1 MTQQT
6 QTYRE
11 RSRSF
16 LAKAHEELLAGDLVQ
31 ASEKAW
37 GAAALMVKA
46 IAERRE
52 IAHQKHRHLFQ
63 VVDVLVEETGDRQL
77 NTLFAAANGFHT
89 NFYEDWFSARQV
101 GQYLDDVADFVTRVE
116 RLLPEDE

>member
-1 MTQQT
+1 M
-6 QTYRE
+6 
-11 RSRSF
+11 
-16 LAKAHEELLAGDLVQ
+16 KAREELLAGDLEQ

-52 IAHQKHRHLFQ
+52 MAHQKHRHLFQ

-77 NTLFAAANGFHT
+77 TTLFAAANGFHT
-89 NFYEDWFSARQV
+89 NFCEDWFSVRQV
-101 GQYLDDVADFVTRVE
+101 DQYLDDVADFVARLE
-116 RLLPEDE
+116 GLLPEAE